1 MLRVYLDWNVFSRL
15 ENNQETFKKLA
26 NILSD
31 ESKYLIPYS
40 HAHILDIHRSY
51 VKVGLDG
58 ISGHLNKLQKY
69 SQSLFVVHTMHNEL
83 EFQDLE
89 AQEAMRQYIVA
100 TEEHTDFSFD
110 LGNMVDSLGPFAPL
124 MKTLLDFELPNP
136 MKLSQENM
144 SASDLKAMEKLRS
157 AKGVERLLGTEETM
171 KLGDFMQNIMS
182 MSSTIMTDDS
192 YAEMRDGFQK
202 DIKVSGRLND
212 KRFKPIETLDDNAQK
227 LQKGNFMEL
236 FESMLIGEDTKS
248 LFNKIIAMCRQLD
261 FHGFHQEN
269 IEEGHHLDNVNTD
282 YEHIAY
288 ASTCDIFIVKDK
300 KAQAK
305 AALAFELLGIN
316 IRVTTPEEYVR
327 FIENNQSVLETGE
340 DFIDY
345 LRWLATL
352 EPTVENDQTNFHF
365 ILSFVLSY
373 FNVVCH
379 ATGDNKKFIIQKL
392 DSPNR
397 VGVFKAEIN
406 AVKDELLRLF
416 GEPLQEFNK
425 VGDDFYAIVWLT
437 SNLVLI
443 KLQFRE
449 GNLILDVQQCKKMN
463 KFQKVLF
470 KIKSLKES
478 INIKRKKFK
487 N

>member
-15 ENNQETFKKLA
+15 DSNHEAFKKLTE
-26 NILSD
+26 ILGD

-40 HAHILDIHRSY
+40 HAHILDLHRSY

-58 ISGHLNKLQKY
+58 IVGYLNKLQKY
-69 SQSLFVVHTMHNEL
+69 SNSLFVVHTMQNEL
-83 EFQDLE
+83 EFQNLE

-100 TEEHTDFSFD
+100 TEEHIDFSFD
-110 LGNMVDSLGPFAPL
+110 LGSMMDSLEPFAPL
-124 MKTLLDFELPNP
+124 MKTLFDFELPNP
-136 MKLSQENM
+136 MNLSQENM
-144 SASDLKAMEKLRS
+144 SASDLRAMEKLRS
-157 AKGVERLLGTEETM
+157 AKGVERLFGTEETM

-192 YAEMRDGFQK
+192 YVGMRDDFQK

-212 KRFKPIETLDDNAQK
+212 KRFKPIKTLDENAQK
-227 LQKGNFMEL
+227 LQKKNFMEL
-236 FESMLIGEDTKS
+236 FESMLVGEDTKS

-269 IEEGHHLDNVNTD
+269 IEESHHLDNVNTD

-305 AALAFELLGIN
+305 AALAFELLGLN

-340 DFIDY
+340 NFIDY
-345 LRWLATL
+345 LRWLISQQ
-352 EPTVENDQTNFHF
+352 PTVETEQTKFHF
-365 ILSFVLSY
+365 VLSFVLSY
-373 FNVVCH
+373 FNVICH
-379 ATGDNKKFIIQKL
+379 QTDNNKFIIQKI
-392 DSPNR
+392 DSPNS
-397 VGVFKAEIN
+397 VGVFVAEIN
-406 AVKDELLRLF
+406 AVKDELKRLF

-425 VGDDFYAIVWLT
+425 VGDDCYTVVWLT
-437 SNLVLI
+437 ENLVLVQL
-443 KLQFRE
+443 KFNE
-449 GNLILDVQQCKKMN
+449 GSLIVEVTQCEKMTRR
-463 KFQKVLF
+463 QKIIQ
-470 KIKSLKES
+470 KIKSIWRSLVCFF
-478 INIKRKKFK
+478 KK
-487 N
+487 